1 MDLEFGMDHYLSENR
16 IPYETTWY
24 WTPFDRVLPSIGMP
38 TFIPADYE
46 GFEKNICKQLANNLP
61 VIMQIGLTSEDM
73 FFYDER
79 ELNKYDT
86 GIIDQFQFAR
96 VQKYV
101 TDENGK
107 EVKDK
112 DGNSLTE
119 DYDISKHYM
128 TIDKY
133 IVDDVANSK
142 WIQVET
148 WGEYYYISFDEW
160 MNSETGMF
168 LAGGILGIEE
178 VTND

>member
-1 MDLEFGMDHYLSENR
+1 MGIYKAYTD
-16 IPYETTWY
+16 
-24 WTPFDRVLPSIGMP
+24 VSI
-38 TFIPADYE
+38 
-46 GFEKNICKQLANNLP
+46 K
-61 VIMQIGLTSEDM
+61 
-73 FFYDER
+73 
-79 ELNKYDT
+79 
-86 GIIDQFQFAR
+86 
-96 VQKYV
+96 
-101 TDENGK
+101 NGK